1 MITADLVC
9 YTRGLAITKSIH
21 TNMIHLRTSFCNDD
35 FILFVFT
42 LFVFPLQAV
51 VNNPAQNQTIPIQ
64 MNSTPPLPDGEYKI
78 VLK

>member
-1 MITADLVC
+1 M
-9 YTRGLAITKSIH
+9 GPQSAIRETEQSPKSIH
-21 TNMIHLRTSFCNDD
+21 TNMIHLRTSVCNDD
-35 FILFVFT
+35 FFLFVFT

-51 VNNPAQNQTIPIQ
+51 VSNPAHNQTIPIQ